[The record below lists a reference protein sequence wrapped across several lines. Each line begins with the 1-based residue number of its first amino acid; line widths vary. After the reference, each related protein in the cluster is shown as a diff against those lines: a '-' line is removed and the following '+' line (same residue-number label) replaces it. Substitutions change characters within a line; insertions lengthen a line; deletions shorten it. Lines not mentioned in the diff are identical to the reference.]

1 MDSSKAFFIDI
12 VFLYVKI
19 NSVIY
24 LKINKSLRGL
34 ALSAL
39 FTAVLAVCSWISL
52 PAPVPFT
59 LQTLGVFLTVGLLG
73 FKGSFISIAAYL
85 LLGAVGLPV
94 FSSFRGGF
102 GVLLGPTGGYALAFL
117 LVPFIY
123 WGVLR
128 LTRGKYLF
136 AAMLSGLSVCYAL
149 GALWYSFFAG
159 GESFLS
165 LLAVTV
171 APFIL
176 PDILKL
182 GAALIIIKRIGKFI
196 CP

>member
-1 MDSSKAFFIDI
+1 MIF
-12 VFLYVKI
+12 
-19 NSVIY
+19 
-24 LKINKSLRGL
+24 LKINKSLRGI

-39 FTAVLAVCSWISL
+39 FTAVLAVCSWITL

-59 LQTLGVFLTVGLLG
+59 LQTLGVFLAVGLLG
-73 FKGSFISIAAYL
+73 FKGSLISISAYL

-94 FSSFRGGF
+94 FSGFQGGL
-102 GVLLGPTGGYALAFL
+102 GVIFGPTGGYALAFL

-123 WGVLR
+123 HGVLR
-128 LTRGKYLF
+128 LTGGKYIYL
-136 AAMLSGLSVCYAL
+136 ALLSGLAVCYAF

-171 APFIL
+171 VPFIL